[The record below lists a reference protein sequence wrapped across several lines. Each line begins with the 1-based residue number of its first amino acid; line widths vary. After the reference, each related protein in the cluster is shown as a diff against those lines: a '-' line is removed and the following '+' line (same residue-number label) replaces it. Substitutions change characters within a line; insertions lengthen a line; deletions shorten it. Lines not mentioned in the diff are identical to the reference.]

1 MAKKKKTIIIE
12 AQRIFRLNKHGMDFV
27 ALEVIRALQKLD
39 TFNHYIIAVGPGEDH
54 CLEGSANFEIRVLE
68 SSNYFIWEQILLPK
82 LIKNSDADLLHCTS
96 NTAPIGLSI
105 PLVLTLH
112 DIIFME
118 KKIGSNSSMYQNL
131 GRIYRRWVVPRVL
144 KSVHTV
150 ITVSNFEKRNIEA
163 AFPYLQKNIITVYNG
178 VSSRFKPMDI
188 PSESTFLKL
197 EKGAFWLLLG
207 NTDPKKNLRNT
218 LMAYA
223 FYLERSNY
231 KKRLLLAELDHI
243 YLEKLLK
250 ELDLLIIKDFIV
262 VEEYIAHDQ
271 LVEVYNSAFAFLYPS
286 IRESFGLPL
295 LEAMACGT
303 PVVTSNTSAIPE
315 VADDN
320 VVYIDPTDIKSI
332 SEGMLK
338 LENDPHLYYEISIK
352 GLARSKAFN
361 WEHTGKQTL
370 AIYESVYL

>member
-1 MAKKKKTIIIE
+1 
-12 AQRIFRLNKHGMDFV
+12 MDFV

-39 TFNHYIIAVGPGEDH
+39 TFNRYIIAVGPGEDR
-54 CLEGSANFEIRVLE
+54 CLESSANFEIKVLE
-68 SSNYFIWEQILLPK
+68 SSNYFIWEQLLLPK
-82 LIKNSDADLLHCTS
+82 LIKTSNADILHCTS
-96 NTAPIGLSI
+96 NTAPLGLSI

-144 KSVHTV
+144 KRVHTV
-150 ITVSNFEKRNIEA
+150 ITVSNFEKRNIET
-163 AFPYLQKNIITVYNG
+163 AFPHLQKNIITVYNG

-188 PSESTFLKL
+188 PTEGQSLKFD
-197 EKGAFWLLLG
+197 KGDFWLLLG

-223 FYLERSNY
+223 FYLERSAH
-231 KKRLLLAELDHI
+231 KKRLFLADLDHA

-250 ELDLLIIKDFIV
+250 EFDLLTIKDFIV
-262 VEEYIAHDQ
+262 VEEYIAHDK
-271 LVEVYNSAFAFLYPS
+271 LVEVYNGAFAFLYPS

-315 VADDN
+315 VAGDN
-320 VVYIDPTDIKSI
+320 VVYTDPMDIESI
-332 SEGMLK
+332 AAGMLK
-338 LENDPHLYYEISIK
+338 LEDESQLYSSLVSK
-352 GLARSKAFN
+352 GLARSEAFS
-361 WEHTGKQTL
+361 WEHTGKHTL
-370 AIYESVYL
+370 AIYESVHS

>member
-1 MAKKKKTIIIE
+1 MAKKKKTIVIE

-39 TFNHYIIAVGPGEDH
+39 TFNRYIIAVGPGEDR
-54 CLEGSANFEIRVLE
+54 CLEGSANFEIKVLE
-68 SSNYFIWEQILLPK
+68 SSNYFIWEQLLLPK
-82 LIKNSDADLLHCTS
+82 LIKTSNADILHCTS
-96 NTAPIGLSI
+96 NTAPLGLSI

-144 KSVHTV
+144 KRVHTV

-163 AFPYLQKNIITVYNG
+163 AFPHLQRKIITVYNG
-178 VSSRFKPMDI
+178 VSSRFKSMDI

-231 KKRLLLAELDHI
+231 KKRLLLADLDHT

-250 ELDLLIIKDFIV
+250 EFDLLAIKDFIV
-262 VEEYIAHDQ
+262 VEEYIAHDK
-271 LVEVYNSAFAFLYPS
+271 LVEVYNGAFAFLYPS

-315 VADDN
+315 VAGDN
-320 VVYIDPTDIKSI
+320 VVYTDPMDIKSI
-332 SEGMLK
+332 AAGMLK
-338 LENDPHLYYEISIK
+338 LEDEPQLYSSLVSK
-352 GLARSKAFN
+352 GLARSEAFS
-361 WEHTGKQTL
+361 WQHTGKHTL
-370 AIYESVYL
+370 AIYESVHS

>member
-1 MAKKKKTIIIE
+1 
-12 AQRIFRLNKHGMDFV
+12 MDFV

-82 LIKNSDADLLHCTS
+82 LIKNSNADLLHCTS
-96 NTAPIGLSI
+96 NTAPLRLSV

-131 GRIYRRWVVPRVL
+131 GRLYRRWVVPRVL

-150 ITVSNFEKRNIEA
+150 ITVSKFE
-163 AFPYLQKNIITVYNG
+163 QKNIETAFPKLQNNITTVYNG
-178 VSSRFKPMDI
+178 VSSRFRPLDLELA
-188 PSESTFLKL
+188 SQFSKL
-197 EKGAFWLLLG
+197 EKGTFWLLLG

-223 FYLERSNY
+223 FYLDRSTHR
-231 KKRLLLAELDHI
+231 KKLLLADLDHT
-243 YLEKLLK
+243 YLAKLLK
-250 ELDLLIIKDFIV
+250 ELDLLAIKDFIL

-271 LVEVYNSAFAFLYPS
+271 LVEVYNGAFAFLYPS

-315 VADDN
+315 VADDS

-338 LENDPHLYYEISIK
+338 LENDPHLYNEISIK

-370 AIYESVYL
+370 AIYEGVYL

>member
-1 MAKKKKTIIIE
+1 
-12 AQRIFRLNKHGMDFV
+12 MDFV

-39 TFNHYIIAVGPGEDH
+39 TFNRYIIAVGPGEDR
-54 CLEGSANFEIRVLE
+54 CLEGSANFEIKVLE
-68 SSNYFIWEQILLPK
+68 SSNYFIWEQLLLPK
-82 LIKNSDADLLHCTS
+82 LIKTSNADILHCTS
-96 NTAPIGLSI
+96 NTAPLGLSI

-144 KSVHTV
+144 KKVHTV

-163 AFPYLQKNIITVYNG
+163 AFPHLQEKIITVYNG
-178 VSSRFKPMDI
+178 VSSSFKPLDLELA
-188 PSESTFLKL
+188 SQFYKL
-197 EKGAFWLLLG
+197 EKGTFWLLLG

-223 FYLERSNY
+223 FYLERSKY
-231 KKRLLLAELDHI
+231 KKRLLLADLDHT

-250 ELDLLIIKDFIV
+250 ELDLLTIKDFIV

-271 LVEVYNSAFAFLYPS
+271 LVDVYNGAFAFLYPS
-286 IRESFGLPL
+286 VRESFGLPL

-315 VADDN
+315 VADDS

-338 LENDPHLYYEISIK
+338 LENDPHLYNEISIK
-352 GLARSKAFN
+352 GLVRSKAFN
-361 WEHTGKQTL
+361 WEYTGKQTL